1 MDTYDNI
8 ELETTDNHV
17 VQSSSNIYTDDPL
30 PTSSESQPPAHE
42 WTNPDLVINNTST
55 SADGPHAFDQRIM
68 PITWAYQ

>member
-8 ELETTDNHV
+8 KLETTDNHV

-30 PTSSESQPPAHE
+30 PTSSESQPPVPE
-42 WTNPDLVINNTST
+42 WTNPDLIVNDISA
-55 SADGPHAFDQRIM
+55 SADSPHVFDQRIT